1 MFILL
6 EVIVN
11 INYIILFLWDNVI
24 YNIDKEDFIWYF
36 KDFYFIFEEIFE
48 IWSRFYEKLKRLGKE
63 VKDVFKILE
72 NNVCFY
78 LIFLDEVL

>member
-1 MFILL
+1 MFSLY

-24 YNIDKEDFIWYF
+24 YNIDKEDIIWYF
-36 KDFYFIFEEIFE
+36 KDFYFIFEEICE